1 MKLKKKKE
9 YISFLCIQCT
19 ILMKNNDLGM
29 GSHERKGELS
39 GGRAVSGLAPL
50 KELSV
55 WSHGSLRN
63 HRRNILVS
71 ARWFRL

>member
-1 MKLKKKKE
+1 
-9 YISFLCIQCT
+9 
-19 ILMKNNDLGM
+19 M